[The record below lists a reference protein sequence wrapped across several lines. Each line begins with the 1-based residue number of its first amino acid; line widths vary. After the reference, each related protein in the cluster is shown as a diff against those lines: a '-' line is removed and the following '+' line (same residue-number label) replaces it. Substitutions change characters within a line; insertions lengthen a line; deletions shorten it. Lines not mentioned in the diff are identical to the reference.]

1 MTCFHRDARYAQHVK
16 TLSGKA
22 TRRLL
27 HTELLQFLEDTT
39 TTSTALRMV
48 DSTNGDADGRRLYV
62 ATARAQ
68 RVVLVNFRCDD
79 VAFLLHRTRHRLTD
93 NDSTMAAAVVAEHP
107 FFPTTVAG
115 QREKH
120 ERILKGLQYAE
131 RDGDDPFG
139 SPVTETIIID
149 VDPTLGKS
157 EVDVFFQVY
166 CALSASQTILQAIGG
181 T

>member
-1 MTCFHRDARYAQHVK
+1 MACFHRDARYAQHVK

-27 HTELLQFLEDTT
+27 HAELLQFLEDTT
-39 TTSTALRMV
+39 TSSALRMI
-48 DSTNGDADGRRLYV
+48 DSTNGDADGRRLYMG
-62 ATARAQ
+62 TARAQ
-68 RVVLVNFRCDD
+68 RVILVNFRCAD
-79 VAFLLHRTRHRLTD
+79 VAFLLHRTRHRLGD
-93 NDSTMAAAVVAEHP
+93 NDPTTAADHP

-115 QREKH
+115 QKEKH
-120 ERILKGLQYAE
+120 ERILQGLQYAE
-131 RDGDDPFG
+131 RIDDDPSG

-157 EVDVFFQVY
+157 EEDVFFQVY
-166 CALSASQTILQAIGG
+166 CALSASQMLARAIGE